1 MLVVARRAACSAR
14 SSCLHRHLLGVA
26 RENFSSCAASS
37 TTFEQ
42 CQDGSLS
49 YLRNPKNGAQV
60 YLVGTA
66 HVSAKSADQ
75 VREVIN
81 RVRPDRVAVELDEER
96 AKTLMTENPQ
106 RKAKTPFHQIQDL
119 FSLPGGLGQKLI
131 GFWLKSMYEL
141 IRNTGVEP
149 GKEFRVAMEEAQ
161 RLNAE
166 IDYVDRNVHE
176 TVKRLR
182 EVITVWDILKLLR
195 NPHPHLETY
204 PSFLKELEH
213 QDLETAVERLKTRET
228 VREMMQWMEQ
238 SFPNVVKVMV
248 HERDEIMVKRLLECE
263 GTVVGVVG
271 MAHMDGI
278 ERLWK
283 EAEN

>member
-1 MLVVARRAACSAR
+1 MLVVARRAAAR
-14 SSCLHRHLLGVA
+14 SSSSCLPRRLPGVA
-26 RENFSSCAASS
+26 LVAWQSFSSASS
-37 TTFEQ
+37 TKVA
-42 CQDGSLS
+42 QDGSLS

-81 RVRPDRVAVELDEER
+81 QVRPDKVAVELCPER
-96 AKTLMTENPQ
+96 AKTLMTENPV
-106 RKAKTPFHQIQDL
+106 RKGKTPFQQMQDL
-119 FSLPGGLGQKLI
+119 FNLPGGLGQKLI

-161 RLNAE
+161 LLNAE
-166 IDYVDRNVHE
+166 ILYIDRNVHE

-182 EVITVWDILKLLR
+182 DVITVWDVLRMLK
-195 NPHPHLETY
+195 NPNHHLETY
-204 PSFLKELEH
+204 PSFMRDMENH
-213 QDLETAVERLKTRET
+213 DFETAVERLKTRET
-228 VREMMQWMEQ
+228 VREMMNWMEQ

-248 HERDEIMVKRLLECE
+248 HERDELMVKRLLECE

-283 EAEN
+283 EAGH